1 MSRKRFRRPSRTG
14 PVLFVLLILWIA
26 YRLYSVSEQQ
36 QQAPVATYENVVVA
50 RVVDGDTLLLDSGA
64 RLRLLGVDTP
74 ETKHPDLPPQPF
86 GLEATQFTERFIQSG
101 DVRLEFDRERFD
113 NYGRILAFVFV
124 NDRMLNEE
132 LVAAGLAT
140 AEPQYPYR
148 GDYKRRFLKA
158 EESAKA
164 ARLAIWSIQELP
176 KQEILREF

>member
-1 MSRKRFRRPSRTG
+1 MGRKRFRRQSRVG
-14 PVLFVLLILWIA
+14 PLLAILFITWIA
-26 YRLYSVSEQQ
+26 FRLYSVTSQNE
-36 QQAPVATYENVVVA
+36 QAPFASYENVRVA
-50 RVVDGDTLLLDSGA
+50 RVVDGDTLLLESGA

-86 GLEATQFTERFIQSG
+86 GPEATQFTERFLQGGSA
-101 DVRLEFDRERFD
+101 RLEFDREQFD

-124 NDRMLNEE
+124 DDRMLNEE

-148 GDYKRRFLKA
+148 GDYKRRFLQA

-164 ARLAIWSIQELP
+164 ARLGIWSLHELTGQASTP
-176 KQEILREF
+176 